1 MQALLTQTTLRL
13 TFDGDLLS
21 TNVDT
26 LRNEILAA
34 LAAHSGAQSI
44 VADLAHCR
52 LVDSKGVNLLIALYR
67 ESEHRKLAFKV
78 ENPSADV
85 RRLLTLLNLT
95 TRFGL
100 TA

>member
-1 MQALLTQTTLRL
+1 MQTLLTQTTLRL

-21 TNVDT
+21 SNVDA

-34 LAAHSGAQSI
+34 FTQNPGAQSV
-44 VADLAHCR
+44 VANLANCR
-52 LVDSKGVNLLIALYR
+52 LVDSKGINLLIALYR

-95 TRFGL
+95 ARFGL
-100 TA
+100 TT

>member
-21 TNVDT
+21 TNVDA

-34 LAAHSGAQSI
+34 LAQHPGAQTI
-44 VADLAHCR
+44 VANLSNCR

-67 ESEHRKLAFKV
+67 ESEHRKLAFMV
-78 ENPSADV
+78 ENPTADV
-85 RRLLTLLNLT
+85 RRLLMLLNLT

-100 TA
+100 AT